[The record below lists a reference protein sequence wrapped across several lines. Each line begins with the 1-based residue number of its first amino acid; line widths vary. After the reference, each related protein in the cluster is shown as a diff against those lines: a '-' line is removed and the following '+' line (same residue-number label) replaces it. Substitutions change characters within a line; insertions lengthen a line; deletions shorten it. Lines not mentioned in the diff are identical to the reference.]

1 MHFKIDNTKKWIN
14 FTFFLIF
21 GICLNL
27 AFKAFANTCLGRL
40 FYLDTIGTMI
50 VALMAGYFPGL
61 FVALITNVITFF
73 TDPPSVYYVLINLFI
88 AFITTH
94 FYDLYREKK
103 ATFTSLMVYYLILI
117 SFFSSALGTL
127 LTYIQDK
134 GYPHGDGLIDQMVIY
149 LMDNAKF
156 GFYLAHFVVNLFI
169 HLFDKSICI
178 IISLIFI
185 SLVPAK
191 SKVML
196 RNIGWVQAPLSDWQ
210 VKHNKIDIRRFSVKT
225 KLSISLTVA
234 CLSITITISIMS
246 RMLFA
251 KYMENQFK
259 EESIG
264 ISRLVSSALEPDRVN
279 DYIQN
284 GPDAFGYS
292 KTEDLLYNIRLVSNN
307 IKNIFIYKVND
318 DGYTVIFDLDSEEL
332 KAAEYG
338 THLDFDKSVLPYVEQ
353 LKNGE
358 TIEPF
363 ITDDE
368 NIGYY
373 LTSFCPVYDENGF
386 CVCYAGVDIS
396 MNDYESYEKSFLI
409 QLLSLCAGFMITT
422 ISAGLWVS
430 KYHLI
435 YPVNTMVKTANMFD
449 YSDEASREENV
460 EKLRSLD
467 IHTGDE
473 LENLYHTFLKT
484 IEENRINYS
493 QMLQRSKDL
502 DEVQTKLIMVLAD
515 LVENRDASTGDH
527 IKKTAIYT
535 GITMNQMKKMGYY
548 TDQLTDTFIS
558 NVIKSAP
565 LHDIGK
571 IKISDTILNKP
582 GKLTD
587 EEFEIMKKHTT
598 YGAEVIEHCISSLP
612 NSEFLCEAKN
622 IAAYHHEKWNG
633 KGYPY
638 GLEGEEIPLS
648 ARIMAVADVFDALVS
663 KRVYKDAFS
672 FEKAMSII
680 EEDSGTHFDPKVA
693 KAFLAASA
701 EVHAAEEYFEKR

>member
-1 MHFKIDNTKKWIN
+1 MRFYDNKVKKWLN
-14 FTFFLIF
+14 FILFLIF

-27 AFKAFANTCLGRL
+27 LFKTFANTCLGKL
-40 FYLDTIGTMI
+40 FYFDTIGTMI
-50 VALMAGYFPGL
+50 VALMAGYFPGF

-94 FYDLYREKK
+94 FYELYREKK
-103 ATFTSLMVYYLILI
+103 ASFTFLIAHYLILI
-117 SFFSSALGTL
+117 SLFSSALGTL
-127 LTYIQDK
+127 LTYIQDR
-134 GYPHGDGLIDQMVIY
+134 GYPHGNGLIDQLVIY
-149 LMDNAKF
+149 LMDNAGF
-156 GFYLAHFVVNLFI
+156 SFYLAHFIVNLFI
-169 HLFDKSICI
+169 HLVDKTICI
-178 IISLIFI
+178 IISLIFL
-185 SLVPAK
+185 SLIPSK
-191 SKVML
+191 GKVML
-196 RNIGWVQAPLSDWQ
+196 RNIGWVQTPLSDWQ
-210 VKHNKIDIRRFSVKT
+210 VKHSGTDVRRISVQT

-234 CLSITITISIMS
+234 CLAITITISFMS

-251 KYMENQFK
+251 KYMENEFK
-259 EESIG
+259 EDSIG
-264 ISRLVSSALEPDRVN
+264 ISRLVSSAIEPDRIN
-279 DYIQN
+279 DYILY
-284 GPDAFGYS
+284 GHEAFGYS
-292 KTEDLLYNIRLVSNN
+292 KTENLLYNIRLISEN
-307 IKNIFIYKVND
+307 IKYIFVYKVDD
-318 DGYTVIFDLDSEEL
+318 DGYTVIFDLDSEDL
-332 KAAEYG
+332 KAEKHG
-338 THLDFDKSVLPYVEQ
+338 THIDFDKSVLPYVDK
-353 LKNGE
+353 LKRGE

-368 NIGYY
+368 YIGYY
-373 LTSFCPVYDENGF
+373 LTSLCPVYDENGV

-396 MNDYESYEKSFLI
+396 MSNFESYEKNFLL
-409 QLLSLCAGFMITT
+409 QLLSLCSGFMITT
-422 ISAGLWVS
+422 ISAGLWFS

-435 YPVNTMVKTANMFD
+435 YPINTMVKTANMFD
-449 YSDEASREENV
+449 YSDENSREENV
-460 EKLRSLD
+460 DNLRSLN

-473 LENLYHTFLKT
+473 LENLYHTFLRT

-493 QMLQRSKDL
+493 EMLQRSRDL

-598 YGAEVIEHCISSLP
+598 YGAEVIEQCISSLP

-693 KAFLAASA
+693 EAFLAASA